1 MVHITISD
9 DVMNSTI
16 TLRPLSTALT
26 RLKMTEKCLRN
37 YQITIGRAPQGT
49 DLSDTVHMPCD
60 VISA

>member
-9 DVMNSTI
+9 DMVNSII
-16 TLRPLSTALT
+16 TLRLLSTALIG
-26 RLKMTEKCLRN
+26 LKMTGKCLRN
-37 YQITIGRAPQGT
+37 YQITIGRAPQRI